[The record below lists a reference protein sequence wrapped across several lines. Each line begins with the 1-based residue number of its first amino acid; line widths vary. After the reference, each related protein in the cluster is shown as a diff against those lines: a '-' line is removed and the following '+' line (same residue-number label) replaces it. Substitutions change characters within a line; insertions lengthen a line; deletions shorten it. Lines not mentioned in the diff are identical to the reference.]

1 MERIINNDYY
11 LVIDCGPFLKRPNEI
26 LENILIN
33 TKLNINDFK
42 ITSKSFGEWTFK
54 LYIDKTNEY
63 LEELPNIIE
72 KLKNNFK
79 NGNIRFAEY
88 YPNN

>member
-1 MERIINNDYY
+1 MERNISNDYY
-11 LVIDCGPFLKRPNEI
+11 LIIDCAPFSKRPNDV

-33 TKLNINDFK
+33 TKININDFK
-42 ITSKSFGEWTFK
+42 ITSKSFGEWIFK
-54 LYIDKTNEY
+54 LYKDKDKEY

-72 KLKNNFK
+72 KLKDNYN